1 MPRSV
6 APFAIALLLSF
17 GAPAPVAHAQSTQF
31 DAWFEVDDFASIES
45 EIERRLRADADDRVG
60 LLARARLGVVW
71 HDSARLDAAVA
82 AMERCLARSEAD
94 ARCHWWLGRA
104 FGRKALE
111 AGTLGGLR
119 YAGRVR
125 EHFERAAALE
135 PQAVD
140 IRYDLHQYYILA
152 PSLAGGGKSKARAS
166 LAEFARLRPTEV
178 PLLEAQLDLAEE
190 RIAEAESRLLTFAG
204 SEDRGVR
211 TVWQDQLAGLGFRH
225 FSAKPPRMDDARRV
239 FEFAAGKFPD
249 REIFQRGLGRVAQ
262 EQGRYAEAAARFE
275 RALAIKA
282 QPGAHYR
289 LAQVAEKLGDTP
301 RAIAHYEKT
310 IRFPHGVPAS
320 VLRDAS
326 ERLRVLNRV

>member
-1 MPRSV
+1 MTPRLV
-6 APFAIALLLSF
+6 LLATLICTAAAL
-17 GAPAPVAHAQSTQF
+17 PVASAQTPQW
-31 DAWFEVDDFASIES
+31 DAWFDADDFASIES
-45 EIERRLRADADDRVG
+45 EIERRLRADADDRIG
-60 LLARARLGVVW
+60 LLARARLGVMW
-71 HDSARLDAAVA
+71 HDSARLDATIA
-82 AMERCLARSEAD
+82 AMERCLARNEAD

-119 YAGRVR
+119 YAGRAR
-125 EHFERAAALE
+125 EHFERAAQLE
-135 PQAVD
+135 PQAID

-152 PSLAGGGKSKARAS
+152 PSLAGGGKAKARAS
-166 LAEFARLRPTEV
+166 LAEFAKLRPAAA

-190 RIAEAESRLLTFAG
+190 RNAEAEARLLNFAG

-211 TVWQDQLAGLGFRH
+211 TVWQDQLAGLGFRYL
-225 FSAKPPRMDDARRV
+225 AGKPPRLDDARRV
-239 FEFAAGKFPD
+239 FEFAADRFPD
-249 REIFQRGLGRVAQ
+249 RELFQRGLGRVAQ
-262 EQGRYAEAAARFE
+262 EQGRHTEAAAHFE

-289 LAQVAEKLGDTP
+289 LAQVAEKLGDIP

-320 VLRDAS
+320 ILRDAS

>member
-1 MPRSV
+1 MSRPAALLV
-6 APFAIALLLSF
+6 LVLLLSL
-17 GAPAPVAHAQSTQF
+17 GALAPIAHAQSTQF
-31 DAWFEVDDFASIES
+31 DSWFEVDDFASIES
-45 EIERRLRADADDRVG
+45 EIARRLKADADDRIG
-60 LLARARLGVVW
+60 LMARARLGVGW
-71 HDSARLDAAVA
+71 RDASRLDEAIA
-82 AMERCLARSEAD
+82 AMERCLARNEAD
-94 ARCHWWLGRA
+94 ARCNWWLGRA
-104 FGRKALE
+104 YGRKALE

-125 EHFERAAALE
+125 EHFERAAQLE

-152 PSLAGGGKSKARAS
+152 PSLAGGGKAKARAS
-166 LAEFARLRPTEV
+166 LAEFAKLRPAEA

-190 RIAEAESRLLTFAG
+190 KVAEAEVRLRTFAG
-204 SEDRGVR
+204 SNDPAVRG
-211 TVWQDQLAGLGFRH
+211 VWQDLLAAVGFRH

-239 FEFAAGKFPD
+239 FEFAAGQFPD

-262 EQGRYAEAAARFE
+262 EQGRYAEAAAHFE